1 MSATSVSGIS
11 FELSFDGS
19 KMMSSINSSC
29 RNIRSKFEKSFRN
42 AGQSAAKSI
51 SSSNEKIKEIMHDT
65 EKTAKS
71 KAASIAAIY
80 RKEGDSAEEAFR
92 KAWNHIERNSTE
104 SSGKVKKHFFGI
116 KSAAKKTASG
126 IEKNFEK
133 SFNAVSS
140 VAKKAGVALAAAFGV
155 KKLAD
160 FGKQCLELGSDL
172 QEVQNV
178 VDVTFPSM
186 TAQVDKFAKSAAG
199 SFGLSETMAKK
210 FTGTFG
216 AMAKSFG
223 FSERAAYDMG
233 STLTGLAGDIASFYN
248 ISQDEAYTK
257 LKSVFTGETESL
269 KELGVVMTQS
279 ALDAYALANGFGK
292 TTQAMSEAE
301 KVALRY
307 QFVQNQLSAAS
318 GDFAR
323 TSGSWANQVRILKL
337 QLDSLKAT
345 IGQGLINLFTPIIKV
360 VNTLIG
366 KLATLANAFKAFT
379 ELITGKKSQ
388 GSSAGGQIAEIGSA
402 AVSAEAG
409 MEGAA
414 ASADNLTGSSK
425 KAGQAARKAAKEMRA
440 LMGFDQINRLDDN
453 SSNDTGDTSLPSTGG
468 SSGIGGSAVDFGN
481 LAQGET
487 VIDQA
492 DKRMSALLRRCKELA
507 DIFKN
512 GFRIGFGDFEKKI
525 VSIQKSLKN
534 IGKTLK
540 EIFTD
545 PEIIKSANQSTDKIA
560 EALGKLTGA
569 TVRIGLTTAD
579 NLIGGFEKYLKKSK
593 KYIQKRIISVFD
605 VSGEIAKLTG
615 DFSVACADIFDIFS
629 GEDAKGITA
638 DIIGVFSNGFLGVL
652 DLGGKFSR
660 DFLSLIVTPI
670 IQNTNKLKGIL
681 ESVLSQVRVEFDAVH
696 TSVVQTFE
704 KLNQVYDEHLKP
716 FFDSLAKGISEIV
729 GTITDAYNLYIAPVL
744 DYLAEKF
751 STVWAEHVQP
761 ALNGIADLL
770 GKVFDNLKALW
781 ETALVPFVEWIT
793 NTIMPVLAPIIMG
806 IGDLILDLLAVSGD
820 VFKGITDILG
830 GFLDFCTGA
839 FTGDFSLCWEGL
851 GQILEGFKKIAG
863 SVFDFL
869 QKYIFTPF
877 IDFVK
882 RVFATDWSKSFGT
895 LGTVL
900 NIFLGT
906 VRRIW
911 ENIKRVFNG
920 IIDFING
927 IFSGNWEQAWN
938 GIRDIFGGIFDNLV
952 TLVKTPLNAIIDLI
966 NGLMRK
972 LNSGLSAIENAFSFD
987 YDFENPITG
996 THHAGHYGLS
1006 LPRVPEIPHLANGG
1020 YVEKNTPRL
1029 AMIGDNRHQGE
1040 IVAPENKLREMAIEA
1055 ARAVG
1060 GNGITRDELEII
1072 INRAVMR
1079 IVAALAEMGFY
1090 LDGKQIAKAEEK
1102 ARDEL
1107 NRRFNNV
1114 EFV

>member
-1 MSATSVSGIS
+1 MSATSVGEIGLDLVVNQKKFHKQMSGVMN
-11 FELSFDGS
+11 L
-19 KMMSSINSSC
+19 
-29 RNIRSKFEKSFRN
+29 
-42 AGQSAAKSI
+42 
-51 SSSNEKIKEIMHDT
+51 
-65 EKTAKS
+65 
-71 KAASIAAIY
+71 
-80 RKEGDSAEEAFR
+80 
-92 KAWNHIERNSTE
+92 
-104 SSGKVKKHFFGI
+104 
-116 KSAAKKTASG
+116 AKKT
-126 IEKNFEK
+126 
-133 SFNAVSS
+133 
-140 VAKKAGVALAAAFGV
+140 GVTLAAAFGV
-155 KKLAD
+155 KKLAG

-223 FSERAAYDMG
+223 FSEKAAYDMG
-233 STLTGLAGDIASFYN
+233 STLTGLAGDVASFYN

-337 QLDSLKAT
+337 QIDSLKAT

-366 KLATLANAFKAFT
+366 KMAILANAFKAFT
-379 ELITGKKSQ
+379 ELITEKKSQ
-388 GSSAGGQIAEIGSA
+388 GSSAGGQIAEMGSA
-402 AVSAEAG
+402 AVGTGDG

-414 ASADNLTGSSK
+414 ASADNLAGSSK

-440 LMGFDQINRLDDN
+440 LMGFDQINRLDDGPEDGN
-453 SSNDTGDTSLPSTGG
+453 SDFTGG
-468 SSGIGGSAVDFGN
+468 SGAGNTGIGGSAVDFGS
-481 LAQGET
+481 LSRGET
-487 VIDQA
+487 IIDQV
-492 DKRMSALLRRCKELA
+492 DKRVSALIQRCKELA
-507 DIFKN
+507 DIFKR
-512 GFRIGFGDFEKKI
+512 GFQIGFGDSENKI
-525 VSIQKSLKN
+525 ASIQKSLEN
-534 IGKTLK
+534 IRKTLN
-540 EIFTD
+540 EIFTN
-545 PEIIKSANQSTDKIA
+545 PKLIKAANRCADKIA
-560 EALGKLTGA
+560 EALGKIVGA
-569 TVRIGLTTAD
+569 TARIGLTAAD

-593 KYIQKRIISVFD
+593 TYIQKRIISLFD
-605 VSGEIAKLTG
+605 VSGEIAELTG
-615 DFSVACADIFDIFS
+615 DFAVACADIFDIFS

-638 DIIGVFSNGFLGVL
+638 DIIGVFSDGFLGVL

-660 DFLSLIVTPI
+660 DFLGLVVTPI
-670 IQNTNKLKGIL
+670 TQNTDKLKTTL
-681 ESVLSQVRVEFDAVH
+681 ESVLSQVRVVFDAVH
-696 TSVVQTFE
+696 TSVVQTCE

-716 FFDSLAKGISEIV
+716 FFDSLSQGISEII
-729 GTITDAYNLYIAPVL
+729 GTIADAYNLYIAPVL

-781 ETALVPFVEWIT
+781 GTALVPLVEWIV
-793 NTIMPVLAPIIMG
+793 NTIMPVLGPIIAG
-806 IGDLILDLLAVSGD
+806 IGEIILDLLAVAGD
-820 VFKGITDILG
+820 VFKGISDILG
-830 GFLDFCTGA
+830 GFLDFCTGV
-839 FTGDFSLCWEGL
+839 FTDDFDMCWKGIGE
-851 GQILEGFKKIAG
+851 ILDGFKVIAG

-869 QKYIFTPF
+869 KKYIFTPF
-877 IDFVK
+877 IDFIK
-882 RVFATDWSKSFGT
+882 NVFKTDWSESFGT
-895 LGTVL
+895 LGEIL
-900 NIFLGT
+900 NNFLDR
-906 VRRIW
+906 VEEIW
-911 ENIKRVFNG
+911 NKIKDVFNG
-920 IIDFING
+920 IINFVQDVFAGDWESAWEG
-927 IFSGNWEQAWN
+927 IKNVFG
-938 GIRDIFGGIFDNLV
+938 DIFESLISLA
-952 TLVKTPLNAIIDLI
+952 KTPLNTVIDI
-966 NGLMRK
+966 VNSLMSK
-972 LNSGLSAIENAFSFD
+972 LNSGLSAIENAFSFN
-987 YDFENPITG
+987 YDFTNPFTG
-996 THHAGHYGLS
+996 TRHYGHYGLS
-1006 LPRVPEIPHLANGG
+1006 LPRVPEIPYLAEGG
-1020 YVEKNTPRL
+1020 FVKRNSPQL
-1029 AMIGDNRHQGE
+1029 AMIGDNRRYGE
-1040 IVAPENKLREMAIEA
+1040 IVAPENKLREMAMEA

-1114 EFV
+1114 EFI

>member
-1 MSATSVSGIS
+1 MSATSVGEIGLDLVVNQKKFHKQMSGVMN
-11 FELSFDGS
+11 L
-19 KMMSSINSSC
+19 
-29 RNIRSKFEKSFRN
+29 
-42 AGQSAAKSI
+42 
-51 SSSNEKIKEIMHDT
+51 
-65 EKTAKS
+65 
-71 KAASIAAIY
+71 
-80 RKEGDSAEEAFR
+80 
-92 KAWNHIERNSTE
+92 
-104 SSGKVKKHFFGI
+104 
-116 KSAAKKTASG
+116 AKKT
-126 IEKNFEK
+126 
-133 SFNAVSS
+133 
-140 VAKKAGVALAAAFGV
+140 GVALAAAFGV

-199 SFGLSETMAKK
+199 NFGLSETMAKK

-323 TSGSWANQVRILKL
+323 TSDSWANQVRILKL
-337 QLDSLKAT
+337 QIDSLKAT

-388 GSSAGGQIAEIGSA
+388 GSSAGGQIAEMGAA
-402 AVSAEAG
+402 AVSAGSG

-414 ASADNLTGSSK
+414 ASADDLAGSSK

-440 LMGFDQINRLDDN
+440 LMGFDQINRLDDGPEDGN
-453 SSNDTGDTSLPSTGG
+453 SDFTGG
-468 SSGIGGSAVDFGN
+468 SGAGNTGIGGSTVDFGS
-481 LAQGET
+481 LSRGET
-487 VIDQA
+487 IIDQV
-492 DKRMSALLRRCKELA
+492 DKRVSSLIQRCKELA
-507 DIFKN
+507 DIFKR
-512 GFRIGFGDFEKKI
+512 GFQIGFGDSENKI
-525 VSIQKSLKN
+525 ASIQKSLEN
-534 IGKTLK
+534 IRKTLN
-540 EIFTD
+540 EIFTN
-545 PEIIKSANQSTDKIA
+545 PKLIKAANRCADKIA
-560 EALGKLTGA
+560 EALGKIVGA
-569 TVRIGLTTAD
+569 TARIGLTAAD

-593 KYIQKRIISVFD
+593 TYIQKRIISLFD
-605 VSGEIAKLTG
+605 VSEEIAELTG
-615 DFSVACADIFDIFS
+615 DFAVACADIFDIFS

-638 DIIGVFSNGFLGVL
+638 DIIGVFSDGFLGVL
-652 DLGGKFSR
+652 DLGGKFNR
-660 DFLSLIVTPI
+660 DFLGLVVTPI
-670 IQNTNKLKGIL
+670 TQNTDRIKVAL
-681 ESVLSQVRVEFDAVH
+681 ESVLSQVRVVFDAVH
-696 TSVVQTFE
+696 TSDVQTFE

-716 FFDSLAKGISEIV
+716 FFDSLAKGISDIV

-770 GKVFDNLKALW
+770 GKIFDNLKALW
-781 ETALVPFVEWIT
+781 ETALVPFVEWIV
-793 NTIMPVLAPIIMG
+793 NTIMPVLRPIIAG
-806 IGDLILDLLAVSGD
+806 IGEIILDLLAVAGD
-820 VFKGITDILG
+820 VFKGISDILG

-839 FTGDFSLCWEGL
+839 FTDDFSLCWDGIE
-851 GQILEGFKKIAG
+851 QILEGFQTIAG

-882 RVFATDWSKSFGT
+882 GVFATDWSESFGT
-895 LGTVL
+895 LGEIL
-900 NIFLGT
+900 NNFLDR
-906 VRRIW
+906 VEEIW
-911 ENIKRVFNG
+911 SKIKDVFNG
-920 IIDFING
+920 IIDFVQDV
-927 IFSGNWEQAWN
+927 FAGNWESAWESIKN
-938 GIRDIFGGIFDNLV
+938 VFGDIFESLISLA
-952 TLVKTPLNAIIDLI
+952 KTPLNTVIDI
-966 NGLMRK
+966 VNSLMSK
-972 LNSGLSAIENAFSFD
+972 LNSGLSAIENAFSFN
-987 YDFENPITG
+987 YDFTNPFTG
-996 THHAGHYGLS
+996 TRHYGHYGLS
-1006 LPRVPEIPHLANGG
+1006 LPRVPEIPYLAEGG
-1020 YVEKNTPRL
+1020 FVKRNSPQL
-1029 AMIGDNRHQGE
+1029 AMIGDNRRYGE
-1040 IVAPENKLREMAIEA
+1040 IVAPENKLREMAMEA
-1055 ARAVG
+1055 VRAAG
-1060 GNGITRDELEII
+1060 GSGITRENLENI

-1079 IVAALAEMGFY
+1079 IVAALSDMGFY
-1090 LDGKQIAKAEEK
+1090 LDSAQIARANKAAQEIMDI
-1102 ARDEL
+1102 RYNTVGID
-1107 NRRFNNV
+1107 
-1114 EFV
+1114 

>member
-1 MSATSVSGIS
+1 MSATSVGEIGLDLVVNQKKFHKQMSGVMN
-11 FELSFDGS
+11 L
-19 KMMSSINSSC
+19 
-29 RNIRSKFEKSFRN
+29 
-42 AGQSAAKSI
+42 
-51 SSSNEKIKEIMHDT
+51 
-65 EKTAKS
+65 
-71 KAASIAAIY
+71 
-80 RKEGDSAEEAFR
+80 
-92 KAWNHIERNSTE
+92 
-104 SSGKVKKHFFGI
+104 
-116 KSAAKKTASG
+116 AKKT
-126 IEKNFEK
+126 
-133 SFNAVSS
+133 
-140 VAKKAGVALAAAFGV
+140 GVALAAAFGV

-199 SFGLSETMAKK
+199 NFGLSETMAKK

-323 TSGSWANQVRILKL
+323 TSDSWANQVRILKL
-337 QLDSLKAT
+337 QIDSLKAT

-388 GSSAGGQIAEIGSA
+388 GSSAGGQIAEMGAA
-402 AVSAEAG
+402 AVSAGSG

-414 ASADNLTGSSK
+414 ASADDLAGSSK

-440 LMGFDQINRLDDN
+440 LMGFDQINRLDDGPEDGN
-453 SSNDTGDTSLPSTGG
+453 SDFTGG
-468 SSGIGGSAVDFGN
+468 SGAGNTGIGGSTVDFGS
-481 LAQGET
+481 LSRGET
-487 VIDQA
+487 IIDQV
-492 DKRMSALLRRCKELA
+492 DKRVSSLIQRCKELA
-507 DIFKN
+507 DIFKR
-512 GFRIGFGDFEKKI
+512 GFQIGFGDSENKI
-525 VSIQKSLKN
+525 ASIQKSLEN
-534 IGKTLK
+534 IRKTLN

-545 PEIIKSANQSTDKIA
+545 PKLIKAANQCADKIA
-560 EALGKLTGA
+560 EALGKIVGA
-569 TVRIGLTTAD
+569 TARIGLTAAD

-593 KYIQKRIISVFD
+593 TYIQKRIISLFD
-605 VSGEIAKLTG
+605 VSGEIAELAG
-615 DFSVACADIFDIFS
+615 DFAVACADIFDIFS

-638 DIIGVFSNGFLGVL
+638 DIIGVFSDGFLGVL
-652 DLGGKFSR
+652 DLGEKFNR
-660 DFLSLIVTPI
+660 DFLGLAVTPI
-670 IQNTNKLKGIL
+670 TQNTDKIKAAL
-681 ESVLSQVRVEFDAVH
+681 ESVLSQVRVVFDAVH

-716 FFDSLAKGISEIV
+716 FFDSLAKGISDIV

-770 GKVFDNLKALW
+770 GKIFDNLKALW
-781 ETALVPFVEWIT
+781 ETALVPFVEWIV
-793 NTIMPVLAPIIMG
+793 NTIMPVLGPIIAR
-806 IGDLILDLLAVSGD
+806 IGEIILDLLAVAGD
-820 VFKGITDILG
+820 VFKGISDILG

-839 FTGDFSLCWEGL
+839 FTDDFSLCWDGIE
-851 GQILEGFKKIAG
+851 QILEGFQTIAG

-877 IDFVK
+877 MDFVK
-882 RVFATDWSKSFGT
+882 GVFATDWSQSFGVF
-895 LGTVL
+895 GQVL
-900 NIFLGT
+900 NTFLGT
-906 VRRIW
+906 TKRIW
-911 ENIKRVFNG
+911 GNIKKVFNG
-920 IIDFING
+920 IIDFITG
-927 IFSGNWEQAWN
+927 VFSGNWERAWN
-938 GIRDIFGGIFDNLV
+938 GIKDIFGGVFDSLIS
-952 TLVKTPLNAIIDLI
+952 LAKTPLNAVIDII
-966 NGLMRK
+966 NSLMDK
-972 LNSGLSAIENAFSFD
+972 LNSGLSAIESAFSFS
-987 YDFENPITG
+987 YDFTNPITG
-996 THHAGHYGLS
+996 TRHYGHYGLS
-1006 LPRVPEIPHLANGG
+1006 LPRVPTIPHLAEGG

-1029 AMIGDNRHQGE
+1029 AMIGDNRHYGE
-1040 IVAPENKLREMAIEA
+1040 VVAPENKLREMAMEA
-1055 ARAVG
+1055 VNAVAG
-1060 GNGITRDELEII
+1060 TGITRDDFEQI

-1079 IVAALAEMGFY
+1079 ILAALSDMGFY
-1090 LDGKQIAKAEEK
+1090 LDGTQIARANKAAQEIMDI
-1102 ARDEL
+1102 RYNTVGID
-1107 NRRFNNV
+1107 
-1114 EFV
+1114 

>member
-1 MSATSVSGIS
+1 MSATSVGEIGLDLVVNQKQFHKQMSGVM
-11 FELSFDGS
+11 G
-19 KMMSSINSSC
+19 
-29 RNIRSKFEKSFRN
+29 
-42 AGQSAAKSI
+42 
-51 SSSNEKIKEIMHDT
+51 
-65 EKTAKS
+65 
-71 KAASIAAIY
+71 
-80 RKEGDSAEEAFR
+80 
-92 KAWNHIERNSTE
+92 
-104 SSGKVKKHFFGI
+104 
-116 KSAAKKTASG
+116 
-126 IEKNFEK
+126 
-133 SFNAVSS
+133 
-140 VAKKAGVALAAAFGV
+140 VAKKAGVAMAAAFGV

-186 TAQVDKFAKSAAG
+186 TTQVDKFAKSAAG

-223 FSERAAYDMG
+223 FSEQAAYDMG
-233 STLTGLAGDIASFYN
+233 TTLTGLAGDIASFYN

-279 ALDAYALANGFGK
+279 ALDTYALANGFGK
-292 TTQAMSEAE
+292 TTQAMLEAE

-307 QFVQNQLSAAS
+307 QFVQNQLSTAS

-337 QLDSLKAT
+337 QIDSLKAT

-366 KLATLANAFKAFT
+366 KLATLANSFKAFT

-388 GSSAGGQIAEIGSA
+388 GSSAGGQQIAEMGSA
-402 AVSAEAG
+402 AVSAGSG

-414 ASADNLTGSSK
+414 ASADNLAGSSK
-425 KAGQAARKAAKEMRA
+425 KAGQAARKAAKEMRT

-453 SSNDTGDTSLPSTGG
+453 SSNDSEDTSSPSPGG
-468 SSGIGGSAVDFGN
+468 SGGTGIGGSAVDFGS
-481 LAQGET
+481 LSQGET
-487 VIDQA
+487 VIDQV
-492 DKRMSALLRRCKELA
+492 DKSVSALIQRCKELA
-507 DIFKN
+507 DIFKK
-512 GFRIGFGDFEKKI
+512 GFQIGFGDSENKI
-525 VSIQKSLKN
+525 ASIQRSLEN
-534 IGKTLK
+534 IRKTLN

-545 PEIIKSANQSTDKIA
+545 PKLIQAANRCADKIA
-560 EALGKLTGA
+560 EALGKIVGA
-569 TVRIGLTTAD
+569 TARIGLTAAD

-593 KYIQKRIISVFD
+593 SYIQKRIISLFD
-605 VSGEIAKLTG
+605 VSGEIAELSG
-615 DFSVACADIFDIFS
+615 DFAVACADIFDIFS

-638 DIIGVFSNGFLGVL
+638 DIIGVFSDGFLGVI

-660 DFLSLIVTPI
+660 DFLSLVVTPI
-670 IQNTNKLKGIL
+670 TQNTDKLKTAL
-681 ESVLSQVRVEFDAVH
+681 ESVLSQVRVVFDAVH
-696 TSVVQTFE
+696 TSVVQTCE

-716 FFDSLAKGISEIV
+716 FFDSWAKGLSEII

-781 ETALVPFVEWIT
+781 ETALVPFVEWIA
-793 NTIMPVLAPIIMG
+793 NTIMPVLGPIIAG
-806 IGDLILDLLAVSGD
+806 IGEIILDLLAITGD
-820 VFKGITDILG
+820 VFKGISDILG

-851 GQILEGFKKIAG
+851 GQILEGFQTIAG

-869 QKYIFTPF
+869 QKYIFSPF
-877 IDFVK
+877 MDFIK
-882 RVFATDWSKSFGT
+882 GVFATDWSKSFGVF
-895 LGTVL
+895 GQVL
-900 NIFLGT
+900 NTFLGT
-906 VRRIW
+906 VKRIW
-911 ENIKRVFNG
+911 ENVKKVFSG
-920 IIDFING
+920 IIDFITG
-927 IFSGNWEQAWN
+927 VFSGNWEKAWS
-938 GIRDIFGGIFDNLV
+938 GIKDVFRGVFDSLIS
-952 TLVKTPLNAIIDLI
+952 LAKTPLNAVIDII
-966 NGLMRK
+966 NSLMNK

-987 YDFENPITG
+987 YDFTNPITG
-996 THHAGHYGLS
+996 TQHSGHYGLS
-1006 LPRVPEIPHLANGG
+1006 LPRVPEIPHLAEGG
-1020 YVEKNTPRL
+1020 FVKRNSPQL
-1029 AMIGDNRHQGE
+1029 AMIGDNRRYGE
-1040 IVAPENKLREMAIEA
+1040 IVAPENKLREMAMEA
-1055 ARAVG
+1055 ARAAG
-1060 GNGITRDELEII
+1060 GSGITRDELEII

-1079 IVAALAEMGFY
+1079 IVSALAEMGFY

-1102 ARDEL
+1102 ARSEL

-1114 EFV
+1114 EFT

>member
-1 MSATSVSGIS
+1 MSATSVGEIGLDLVVNQKKFHKQMSGVMN
-11 FELSFDGS
+11 L
-19 KMMSSINSSC
+19 
-29 RNIRSKFEKSFRN
+29 
-42 AGQSAAKSI
+42 
-51 SSSNEKIKEIMHDT
+51 
-65 EKTAKS
+65 
-71 KAASIAAIY
+71 
-80 RKEGDSAEEAFR
+80 
-92 KAWNHIERNSTE
+92 
-104 SSGKVKKHFFGI
+104 
-116 KSAAKKTASG
+116 AKKT
-126 IEKNFEK
+126 
-133 SFNAVSS
+133 
-140 VAKKAGVALAAAFGV
+140 GVALAAAFGV

-199 SFGLSETMAKK
+199 NFGLSETMAKK

-318 GDFAR
+318 GVFAR
-323 TSGSWANQVRILKL
+323 TSDSWANQVRILKL
-337 QLDSLKAT
+337 QIDSLKAT

-388 GSSAGGQIAEIGSA
+388 GSSAGGQIAEMGAA
-402 AVSAEAG
+402 AVSAGSG

-414 ASADNLTGSSK
+414 ASADDLAGSSK

-440 LMGFDQINRLDDN
+440 LMGFDQINRLDDGPEDGN
-453 SSNDTGDTSLPSTGG
+453 SDFTGG
-468 SSGIGGSAVDFGN
+468 SGAGNTGIGGSTVDFGS
-481 LAQGET
+481 LSRGET
-487 VIDQA
+487 IIDQV
-492 DKRMSALLRRCKELA
+492 DKRVSSLIQRCKELA
-507 DIFKN
+507 DIFKR
-512 GFRIGFGDFEKKI
+512 GFQIGFGDSENKI
-525 VSIQKSLKN
+525 ASIQKSLEN
-534 IGKTLK
+534 IRKTLN
-540 EIFTD
+540 EIFTN
-545 PEIIKSANQSTDKIA
+545 PKLIKAANRCADKIA
-560 EALGKLTGA
+560 EALGKIVGA
-569 TVRIGLTTAD
+569 TARIGLTAAD

-593 KYIQKRIISVFD
+593 TYIQKRIISLFD
-605 VSGEIAKLTG
+605 VSEEIAELTG
-615 DFSVACADIFDIFS
+615 DFAVACADIFDFFS

-638 DIIGVFSNGFLGVL
+638 DIIGVFSDGFLGVL
-652 DLGGKFSR
+652 DLGGKFNR
-660 DFLSLIVTPI
+660 DFLGLVVTPI
-670 IQNTNKLKGIL
+670 TQNTDRIKVAL
-681 ESVLSQVRVEFDAVH
+681 ESVLSQVRVVFDAVH

-716 FFDSLAKGISEIV
+716 FFDSLAKGISDIV

-770 GKVFDNLKALW
+770 GKIFDNLKALW
-781 ETALVPFVEWIT
+781 ETALVPFVEWIV
-793 NTIMPVLAPIIMG
+793 NTIMPVLRPIIAG
-806 IGDLILDLLAVSGD
+806 IGEIILDLLAVAGD
-820 VFKGITDILG
+820 VFKGISDILG

-839 FTGDFSLCWEGL
+839 FTDDFSLCWDGIE
-851 GQILEGFKKIAG
+851 QILEGFQTIAG

-882 RVFATDWSKSFGT
+882 GVFATDWSESFGT
-895 LGTVL
+895 LGEIL
-900 NIFLGT
+900 NNFLDR
-906 VRRIW
+906 VEEIW
-911 ENIKRVFNG
+911 SKIKDVFNG
-920 IIDFING
+920 IIDFVQDV
-927 IFSGNWEQAWN
+927 FAGNWESAWESIKN
-938 GIRDIFGGIFDNLV
+938 VFGDIFESLISLA
-952 TLVKTPLNAIIDLI
+952 KTPLNTVIDI
-966 NGLMRK
+966 VNSLMSK
-972 LNSGLSAIENAFSFD
+972 LNSGLSAIENAFSFN
-987 YDFENPITG
+987 YDFTNPFTG
-996 THHAGHYGLS
+996 TRHYGHYGLS
-1006 LPRVPEIPHLANGG
+1006 LPRVPEIPYLAEGG
-1020 YVEKNTPRL
+1020 FVKRNSPQL
-1029 AMIGDNRHQGE
+1029 AMIGDNRRYGE
-1040 IVAPENKLREMAIEA
+1040 IVAPENKLREMAMEA
-1055 ARAVG
+1055 VRAAG
-1060 GNGITRDELEII
+1060 GSGITREDLENI

-1079 IVAALAEMGFY
+1079 IVAALSDMGFY
-1090 LDGKQIAKAEEK
+1090 LDSAQIARANKAAQEIMDI
-1102 ARDEL
+1102 RYNTVGID
-1107 NRRFNNV
+1107 
-1114 EFV
+1114 

>member
-1 MSATSVSGIS
+1 MSATSVGEIGLDLVVNQKKFHKQMSGVMN
-11 FELSFDGS
+11 L
-19 KMMSSINSSC
+19 
-29 RNIRSKFEKSFRN
+29 
-42 AGQSAAKSI
+42 
-51 SSSNEKIKEIMHDT
+51 
-65 EKTAKS
+65 
-71 KAASIAAIY
+71 
-80 RKEGDSAEEAFR
+80 
-92 KAWNHIERNSTE
+92 
-104 SSGKVKKHFFGI
+104 
-116 KSAAKKTASG
+116 AKKTG
-126 IEKNFEK
+126 T
-133 SFNAVSS
+133 
-140 VAKKAGVALAAAFGV
+140 ALAAAFGV

-233 STLTGLAGDIASFYN
+233 STLTGLAGDVASFYN

-323 TSGSWANQVRILKL
+323 TSDSWANQVRILKL
-337 QLDSLKAT
+337 QIDSLKAT

-388 GSSAGGQIAEIGSA
+388 GSSAGGQIAEMGSA
-402 AVSAEAG
+402 AVSAGSG

-414 ASADNLTGSSK
+414 TSADNLAGSSK

-440 LMGFDQINRLDDN
+440 LMGFDQINRLDDSSEDSN
-453 SSNDTGDTSLPSTGG
+453 SDSLGASGAGNT
-468 SSGIGGSAVDFGN
+468 GIGGNTVDFGS
-481 LAQGET
+481 LSRGET
-487 VIDQA
+487 IIDQV
-492 DKRMSALLRRCKELA
+492 DKRVSALIQSCKELA
-507 DIFKN
+507 DIFKK
-512 GFRIGFGDFEKKI
+512 GFQIGFGDSENKI
-525 VSIQKSLKN
+525 ASIQKSLGN
-534 IGKTLK
+534 IRKTLN

-545 PEIIKSANQSTDKIA
+545 SKLIKAADRCADKIM
-560 EALGKLTGA
+560 EALGKIVGA
-569 TVRIGLTTAD
+569 TARIGLTAAD

-593 KYIQKRIISVFD
+593 TYIQKRIISLFD
-605 VSGEIAKLTG
+605 VSGEIAELTG
-615 DFSVACADIFDIFS
+615 DFAVACADIFDIFS

-638 DIIGVFSNGFLGVL
+638 DIIGVFSDGFLGVL

-660 DFLSLIVTPI
+660 DFLGLVVTPI
-670 IQNTNKLKGIL
+670 TQNTDRIKAAL
-681 ESVLSQVRVEFDAVH
+681 ESVLSQVRVVFDAVH

-716 FFDSLAKGISEIV
+716 FFDSLAKGISDIV

-770 GKVFDNLKALW
+770 GKIFDNLKALW
-781 ETALVPFVEWIT
+781 ETALVPFVEWIV
-793 NTIMPVLAPIIMG
+793 NTIMPVLGPIIAG
-806 IGDLILDLLAVSGD
+806 IGEIILDLLAVAGD
-820 VFKGITDILG
+820 VFKGISDILG
-830 GFLDFCTGA
+830 GFLDFCTGV
-839 FTGDFSLCWEGL
+839 FTDDFDMCWKGIGE
-851 GQILEGFKKIAG
+851 ILDGFKVIAG

-869 QKYIFTPF
+869 KKYIFAPF
-877 IDFVK
+877 IDFIK
-882 RVFATDWSKSFGT
+882 NVFKTDWSESFGT
-895 LGTVL
+895 LGEIL
-900 NIFLGT
+900 NNFLDR
-906 VRRIW
+906 VEEIW
-911 ENIKRVFNG
+911 NKIKDVFNG
-920 IIDFING
+920 IIDFVQDVFAGDWESAWEG
-927 IFSGNWEQAWN
+927 IKNVFG
-938 GIRDIFGGIFDNLV
+938 DIFESLISLA
-952 TLVKTPLNAIIDLI
+952 KTPLNTVIDI
-966 NGLMRK
+966 VNSLMSK
-972 LNSGLSAIENAFSFD
+972 LNSGLSAIENAFSFN
-987 YDFENPITG
+987 YDFTNPFTG
-996 THHAGHYGLS
+996 TRHYGHYGLS
-1006 LPRVPEIPHLANGG
+1006 LPRVPEIPYLAEGG
-1020 YVEKNTPRL
+1020 FVKRNSPQL
-1029 AMIGDNRHQGE
+1029 AMIGDNRRYGE
-1040 IVAPENKLREMAIEA
+1040 IVAPENKLREMAMEA
-1055 ARAVG
+1055 VQAAG
-1060 GNGITRDELEII
+1060 GSGITREDLENI

-1079 IVAALAEMGFY
+1079 IVAALSDMGFY
-1090 LDGKQIAKAEEK
+1090 LDSAQIARANKEAQEIMDI
-1102 ARDEL
+1102 RYNTVGID
-1107 NRRFNNV
+1107 
-1114 EFV
+1114 

>member
-1 MSATSVSGIS
+1 MSATSVGEIGLDLVVNQKKFHKQMSGVMN
-11 FELSFDGS
+11 L
-19 KMMSSINSSC
+19 
-29 RNIRSKFEKSFRN
+29 
-42 AGQSAAKSI
+42 
-51 SSSNEKIKEIMHDT
+51 
-65 EKTAKS
+65 
-71 KAASIAAIY
+71 
-80 RKEGDSAEEAFR
+80 
-92 KAWNHIERNSTE
+92 
-104 SSGKVKKHFFGI
+104 
-116 KSAAKKTASG
+116 AKKT
-126 IEKNFEK
+126 
-133 SFNAVSS
+133 
-140 VAKKAGVALAAAFGV
+140 GVALAAAFGV

-233 STLTGLAGDIASFYN
+233 ATLTGLAGDIASFYN

-337 QLDSLKAT
+337 QIDSLKAT

-360 VNTLIG
+360 VNTVIG

-388 GSSAGGQIAEIGSA
+388 GSSAGGQIAEMGSA
-402 AVSAEAG
+402 AVSAGSG

-414 ASADNLTGSSK
+414 ASADDLAGSSK

-440 LMGFDQINRLDDN
+440 LMGFDQINRLDD
-453 SSNDTGDTSLPSTGG
+453 SSEDNDSDSLGTSGAENTGI
-468 SSGIGGSAVDFGN
+468 SGNAVDFGS
-481 LAQGET
+481 LSQGET
-487 VIDQA
+487 VIDKV
-492 DKRMSALLRRCKELA
+492 DKSVSALIQRCKELA
-507 DIFKN
+507 DIFKR
-512 GFRIGFGDFEKKI
+512 GFQIGFGDSENKI
-525 VSIQKSLKN
+525 ASIQKSLEN
-534 IGKTLK
+534 IRKTLN
-540 EIFTD
+540 EIFTN
-545 PEIIKSANQSTDKIA
+545 PKLINAANRCADKIA
-560 EALGKLTGA
+560 EALGKIVGA
-569 TVRIGLTTAD
+569 TARIGLTAAD

-593 KYIQKRIISVFD
+593 TYIQKRIISLFD
-605 VSGEIAKLTG
+605 VSGEIAELTG
-615 DFSVACADIFDIFS
+615 DFAVACADIFDIFS

-638 DIIGVFSNGFLGVL
+638 DIIGVFSDGFLGVL

-660 DFLSLIVTPI
+660 DFLGLVVTPI
-670 IQNTNKLKGIL
+670 TQNTDKLKTTL
-681 ESVLSQVRVEFDAVH
+681 ESVLSQVRVVFDTVH
-696 TSVVQTFE
+696 TSVVQTCE

-716 FFDSLAKGISEIV
+716 FFDSLSQGISEII
-729 GTITDAYNLYIAPVL
+729 GTIADAYNLYIAPVL

-770 GKVFDNLKALW
+770 GKIFDNLKALW
-781 ETALVPFVEWIT
+781 ETALVPFVEWIV
-793 NTIMPVLAPIIMG
+793 NTIMPVLGPIIAG
-806 IGDLILDLLAVSGD
+806 IGEIILDLLAVAGD
-820 VFKGITDILG
+820 VFKGISDILG

-839 FTGDFSLCWEGL
+839 FTDDFSLCWDGIE
-851 GQILEGFKKIAG
+851 QILEGFQTIAG

-882 RVFATDWSKSFGT
+882 GVFATDWSESFGT
-895 LGTVL
+895 LGEIL
-900 NIFLGT
+900 NNFLDR
-906 VRRIW
+906 VEEIW
-911 ENIKRVFNG
+911 SKIKDVFNG
-920 IIDFING
+920 IIDFVQNV
-927 IFSGNWEQAWN
+927 FAGNWESAWE
-938 GIRDIFGGIFDNLV
+938 GIKNVFGDIFESLISLA
-952 TLVKTPLNAIIDLI
+952 KTPLNTVIDI
-966 NGLMRK
+966 VNSLMSK
-972 LNSGLSAIENAFSFD
+972 LNSGLSAIENAFSFN
-987 YDFENPITG
+987 YDFTNPFTG
-996 THHAGHYGLS
+996 TRHYGHYGLS
-1006 LPRVPEIPHLANGG
+1006 LPRVPEIPYLAEGG
-1020 YVEKNTPRL
+1020 FVKRNSPQL
-1029 AMIGDNRHQGE
+1029 AMIGDNRRYGE
-1040 IVAPENKLREMAIEA
+1040 IVAPENKLREMAMEA

-1114 EFV
+1114 EFI